1 MGQSYVLWALIGMSA
16 YSFTTL
22 FVKLAERAGMPSF
35 AVLAVA
41 TVMVA
46 IFVLAITFAR
56 GEVAPLVAQFG
67 GRGMLFALA
76 AGITLTIA
84 VSSLF
89 HALSLGPATVVVP
102 LYGMFIVGGAVLGVL
117 VLHEPVTWQ
126 KAAGLVAAAAG
137 VYLIAS

>member
-1 MGQSYVLWALIGMSA
+1 MAQSYVLWALIGMA
-16 YSFTTL
+16 GYSFTTL

-56 GEVAPLVAQFG
+56 DEVAPLVAQFG

-117 VLHEPVTWQ
+117 VLHEPLTWQ
-126 KAAGLVAAAAG
+126 KVAGLAAAAAG

>member
-1 MGQSYVLWALIGMSA
+1 MAQSYVLWALIGMA
-16 YSFTTL
+16 GYSFTTL

-56 GEVAPLVAQFG
+56 GEVAPLVAQLG
-67 GRGMLFALA
+67 GQGMLFALA

-117 VLHEPVTWQ
+117 VLHEPVTWH
-126 KAAGLVAAAAG
+126 KVAGLVAAVAG